1 MMLDDVIGSDCD
13 EFPLEQ
19 VRHLLDR
26 LALDEDWDEPGAL
39 RQPESSEF
47 DAQGPRQERLSG

>member
-19 VRHLLDR
+19 VRGLLNR
-26 LALDEDWDEPGAL
+26 LALDQDWDEPGASL
-39 RQPESSEF
+39 RLASAEIDVQS
-47 DAQGPRQERLSG
+47 PRQERLSG